1 MTATKAARS
10 NEPFVFGNLRS
21 RRAIAAASTP
31 APQLTAKYLP
41 SATPRWMRRE
51 TPAASIGSVGSPR
64 ARARMF
70 VAPPGRTPSATSVPA
85 RPFSASLIVPSP
97 ENTTTRSTPSSAAC
111 RASSVAWPRS
121 AVSTTS
127 SLKSADKAFSR
138 TARVGFDTVRATGF
152 TTSSRRWNRC
162 MGGKYR
168 SPARLA
174 QMTRADWFRVF
185 LFLHALGAVA
195 ALGPTLTYGL
205 WVRRGELDGP
215 GPRAFAL
222 RTISWI
228 DRRLATPP
236 YVRH

>member
-51 TPAASIGSVGSPR
+51 TPASARSV
-64 ARARMF
+64 
-70 VAPPGRTPSATSVPA
+70 RTPPA
-85 RPFSASLIVPSP
+85 S
-97 ENTTTRSTPSSAAC
+97 

-205 WVRRGELDGP
+205 WVRRGGLAGP
-215 GPRAFAL
+215 GP
-222 RTISWI
+222 
-228 DRRLATPP
+228 P
-236 YVRH
+236 